1 MKVTLKEVA
10 KKSGMSVTTVSRA
23 LNGFDDVAAETKAF
37 IQATANELGYTPNLN
52 ARRLKT
58 QRADAIGLILPNENL
73 RFSDPFFSELFSG
86 IIEQCAIYGLELN
99 VTTPTSSQNSEE
111 LYLKYLRSRRV
122 DGFILVR
129 LEREDQRVRLLQE
142 RDFPFVAF
150 GRTDTASNFP
160 YVDEDG
166 AQGVRQAVDHL
177 VELGHTRIAYIG
189 EPEKLFKSHQR
200 AVGYLNGLTDH
211 GLPHDPSLMFEGNFR
226 QRSGRSGMLQLLSLT
241 TPPTAVV
248 AANDLM
254 ALGAISAAQ
263 ERGLTVGQDISI
275 TGFDDIMLSEFVTPS
290 LTTLHQPAY
299 EMGIMLCKHLVQV
312 INGEA
317 TSPPQTIL
325 QPTLVQR
332 SSTGAAP

>member
-23 LNGFDDVAAETKAF
+23 LNGFDDVAVDTRLF
-37 IQATANELGYTPNLN
+37 IQATAAELGYTPNLN

-86 IIEQCAIYGLELN
+86 IIEQCATYGLELN
-99 VTTPTSSQNSEE
+99 VTTPTTSENIE
-111 LYLKYLRSRRV
+111 EVYLKYIRSRRV

-129 LEREDQRVRLLQE
+129 LDRDDARIRLLQKHQ
-142 RDFPFVAF
+142 FPFVAF
-150 GRTDTASNFP
+150 GRTETTSNFP
-160 YVDEDG
+160 FVDEDG
-166 AQGVRQAVDHL
+166 ARGIRQAVDHL
-177 VELGHTRIAYIG
+177 VELGHRRIAYIG
-189 EPEKLFKSHQR
+189 EPDKLFKSHQR
-200 AVGYLNGLTDH
+200 ALGYLDGLAAH
-211 GLPHDPSLMFEGNFR
+211 HLQHNPMLMFEGNFR
-226 QRSGRSGMLQLLSLT
+226 QRSGRAGAHYLLNLPE
-241 TPPTAVV
+241 PPTAIV

-263 ERGLTVGQDISI
+263 ELGLTVGKDVSI

-290 LTTLHQPAY
+290 LTTLHQPAHK
-299 EMGIMLCKHLVQV
+299 MGMMLCKHLVET

-317 TSPPQTIL
+317 SSPPQTIL
-325 QPTLVQR
+325 QPTLVKR
-332 SSTGAAP
+332 NSTGRV